1 MEYTTFKIT
10 TESRDKLK
18 EFSKEYNKKSV
29 SDFMIFLLDYLEKNK
44 IDLNVD
50 LYKQTIYSL
59 DKLDKNTQ
67 TNFDNVEKKI
77 ENNTE
82 QMIKDAKRL
91 EHLISVVKNIE
102 KEYFFPLKEQGL
114 LKVATEREMKEDLKY
129 KKLFIDLMSSI
140 DGIYST
146 KRDKI
151 VYLADISERKFEN
164 LKEYAR

>member
-1 MEYTTFKIT
+1 ML
-10 TESRDKLK
+10 TEL
-18 EFSKEYNKKSV
+18 N
-29 SDFMIFLLDYLEKNK
+29 LEKH
-44 IDLNVD
+44 
-50 LYKQTIYSL
+50 
-59 DKLDKNTQ
+59 
-67 TNFDNVEKKI
+67 F
-77 ENNTE
+77 ENNTV

-102 KEYFFPLKEQGL
+102 KEYFFPLKEQGI

-129 KKLFIDLMSSI
+129 KKLFVDLMSSI

-151 VYLADISERKFEN
+151 VYLVDISERQFEN

>member
-1 MEYTTFKIT
+1 MNKIT
-10 TESRDKLK
+10 SIKISTEARDKLNDFTK
-18 EFSKEYNKKSV
+18 KYNQKSV
-29 SDFMIFLLDYLEKNK
+29 SESIIKIFNYIENNR
-44 IDLNVD
+44 IDLNVNFNNGT
-50 LYKQTIYSL
+50 YYVV
-59 DKLDKNTQ
+59 KNIEE
-67 TNFDNVEKKI
+67 NISEKFKKS
-77 ENNTE
+77 NE

-102 KEYFFPLKEQGL
+102 KDYFFPLKEQGL

-129 KKLFIDLMSSI
+129 KKLFVDLMSSI

-151 VYLADISERKFEN
+151 VYLVDISERQFEN

>member
-18 EFSKEYNKKSV
+18 KFSKEYNKKSV

-50 LYKQTIYSL
+50 LYKQTISSL

-77 ENNTE
+77 ENNNE

-102 KEYFFPLKEQGL
+102 KDYFFPLKEQGL

-129 KKLFIDLMSSI
+129 KKLFVDLMSSI
-140 DGIYST
+140 DRIYST

-151 VYLADISERKFEN
+151 VYLVDISESVNRQQKVDI
-164 LKEYAR
+164 

>member
-18 EFSKEYNKKSV
+18 KFSKEYNKKSV

-50 LYKQTIYSL
+50 LYKQTISSL

-77 ENNTE
+77 ENNNE

-102 KEYFFPLKEQGL
+102 KEYFFPLKEQGI

-129 KKLFIDLMSSI
+129 KKLFVDLMSSI
-140 DGIYST
+140 DRIYST

-151 VYLADISERKFEN
+151 VYLVDISESVNRQQKVDI
-164 LKEYAR
+164 